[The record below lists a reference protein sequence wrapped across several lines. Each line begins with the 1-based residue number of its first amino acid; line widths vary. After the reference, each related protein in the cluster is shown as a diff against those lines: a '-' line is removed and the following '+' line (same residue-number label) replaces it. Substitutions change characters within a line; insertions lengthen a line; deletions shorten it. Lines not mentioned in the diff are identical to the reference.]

1 MRSRRPPGWLSYL
14 GEVAP
19 YFKPVLAALFLVLSF
34 FVFVKPLV
42 RWLTE
47 PSLSGVEIVRHLPK
61 TVGELEHEMAGARS
75 LPYLDQASQLV
86 ARDSEASAG
95 AVRSWLKQS

>member
-1 MRSRRPPGWLSYL
+1 
-14 GEVAP
+14 
-19 YFKPVLAALFLVLSF
+19 
-34 FVFVKPLV
+34 
-42 RWLTE
+42 
-47 PSLSGVEIVRHLPK
+47 VEIVRHLPK